1 MSGASRD
8 VLNSPSESV
17 ESPSEVVRGSSTASS
32 PFAAPEKHHQPFRNP
47 SGSLQSL
54 RGFIQ
59 SICENQGTYHGTAVL
74 PSPVFPIPGTRQ
86 VELQSAKTI
95 GEKRSIQTSPS
106 SVLSRVLNCLS
117 AFLPYTLPPLFRPL
131 LFPPR
136 FGNIIVQVLFR
147 YLTGLLGCSS
157 PRLVLPDLSIV
168 KTAVLS
174 SAVGDDLVL
183 PSHLLAMQTSDAST
197 IPNSSRLI
205 PQVSKLSA
213 INADHTGFSHSAYNS
228 NNFSGQGFGDRVT
241 RRANIPSINTGSNGH
256 NANDLSASGAPFDMN
271 FTPLLPS
278 QLLLGSPFQPGTPSA
293 FASPQFTN
301 FGGFSQ
307 GNPSA
312 PGQNHQ
318 NQLGSPTQAQQGA
331 LSPGLYSSLMS
342 TEGFGGSQLLG
353 GPHSP
358 IGGFPGMGNAAFGGP
373 AASVGIAP
381 GIMSG
386 TSRTV
391 YLGNIPPETSA
402 EEILNHVRSG
412 QIESVRLL
420 PDKNCAFISFL
431 DGSSATHF
439 HSDAILKKLA
449 IKGNDIK
456 IGWGKPSQVPTSVA
470 LAVQQSGAS
479 RNVYL
484 GNLPEDITEEELR
497 EDLGKFGPIDTVK
510 IVKEKA
516 IGFIHFLSISNAI
529 KAVSQLPQEP
539 KWQAPKRVFY
549 GKDRCAYVSKTQQ
562 QNAAQYLGIAPG
574 YAHILNSADRDLIS
588 NALAQQSVAAAAV
601 ATTAGG
607 VNNLGNRT
615 IYLGNIHPETTVEE
629 ICNVVRGGL
638 LHHIRYIPDKHIC
651 FVTFIDPTSAAS
663 FYALSNLQGLMIH
676 NRRLKIGWGK
686 HSGALPPAIALAVSG
701 GASRNVYIG
710 NLDETWTEERLRQDF
725 SEYGEIELVNTLREK
740 SCAFVN
746 FTNIA
751 NAIKAIEGMRSREE
765 YKRFKINF
773 GKDRC
778 GNPPRQVNSNQQ
790 NRNGSGLEGPQS
802 PSPALN
808 GFQQNLSQSGSQ
820 SSPTRPALSPA
831 PGSTGSHSQ
840 NGQSRHPLQ
849 TVSTPS
855 SILNAGNSNPLTM
868 YLNQVSAQQAQ
879 EQENR
884 LSDPITLATLQQ
896 QQQQALANQQA
907 ALYNGAG
914 TNDLTNGGL
923 DSPLHQHKPSNSGFL
938 NVSGGP
944 SSGGHHTSTG
954 SSLSVPRA
962 QHSRAVS
969 LPSFS
974 PDAFG
979 PSVGQTTQG
988 RSGVA
993 HQPQG
998 SFSSFS
1004 SALGGLNHNGFGLAI
1019 QNESSLPGWAEEE
1032 IGAK

>member
-1 MSGASRD
+1 
-8 VLNSPSESV
+8 
-17 ESPSEVVRGSSTASS
+17 
-32 PFAAPEKHHQPFRNP
+32 
-47 SGSLQSL
+47 
-54 RGFIQ
+54 
-59 SICENQGTYHGTAVL
+59 
-74 PSPVFPIPGTRQ
+74 
-86 VELQSAKTI
+86 
-95 GEKRSIQTSPS
+95 
-106 SVLSRVLNCLS
+106 
-117 AFLPYTLPPLFRPL
+117 
-131 LFPPR
+131 
-136 FGNIIVQVLFR
+136 
-147 YLTGLLGCSS
+147 
-157 PRLVLPDLSIV
+157 
-168 KTAVLS
+168 
-174 SAVGDDLVL
+174 
-183 PSHLLAMQTSDAST
+183 MQTSDASS

-205 PQVSKLSA
+205 PPSKYNL
-213 INADHTGFSHSAYNS
+213 NGDTGFSHGAYHS
-228 NNFSGQGFGDRVT
+228 NHNPQGFSNRS
-241 RRANIPSINTGSNGH
+241 RRANIPAINTAAGQHADMN
-256 NANDLSASGAPFDMN
+256 SGFDMN

-278 QLLLGSPFQPGTPSA
+278 QLLVGSPFQPGTPSA
-293 FASPQFTN
+293 FASPQFAN
-301 FGGFSQ
+301 FGGFPQANANGHVQNSQ
-307 GNPSA
+307 
-312 PGQNHQ
+312 H
-318 NQLGSPTQAQQGA
+318 LGSPTQGMQNHGLYGGMMSELGA
-331 LSPGLYSSLMS
+331 PQLLSPQSPING
-342 TEGFGGSQLLG
+342 LG
-353 GPHSP
+353 G
-358 IGGFPGMGNAAFGGP
+358 FGNAALGP
-373 AASVGIAP
+373 ASSVSP
-381 GIMSG
+381 GMISG

-391 YLGNIPPETSA
+391 YLGNIPAETSA

-431 DGSSATHF
+431 DSSSATHF

-456 IGWGKPSQVPTSVA
+456 VGWGKPSQVPTSVA

-484 GNLPEDITEEELR
+484 GNLPEETVEDDLREELA
-497 EDLGKFGPIDTVK
+497 KFGSIDTVK

-516 IGFIHFLSISNAI
+516 IGFVHFLSISHAM
-529 KAVSQLPQEP
+529 KAVAQLPQEP
-539 KWQAPKRVFY
+539 QWQAPKRVFY

-562 QNAAQYLGIAPG
+562 QNAAQFLGIAPG
-574 YAHILNSADRDLIS
+574 YAHVLNSADRDLIS

-607 VNNLGNRT
+607 VSNLGNRT
-615 IYLGNIHPETTVEE
+615 IYLGNIHPETTIEE

-686 HSGALPPAIALAVSG
+686 HSGPLPPAIALAVSG

-710 NLDETWTEERLRQDF
+710 NLDETWPEDRLRQDF
-725 SEYGEIELVNTLREK
+725 MEYGEIELVNTLREK

-751 NAIKAIEGMRSREE
+751 NAIKAIEGMRNREE

-778 GNPPRQVNSNQQ
+778 GNPPRQAGQGQNSQ

-802 PSPALN
+802 PPVMN

-831 PGSTGSHSQ
+831 PGSTGSQ
-840 NGQSRHPLQ
+840 NGQQRHPLQ
-849 TVSTPS
+849 NVSSPS
-855 SILNAGNSNPLTM
+855 GVLNVGSNNPLTM
-868 YLNQVSAQQAQ
+868 YLSQMSAQHAQ

-884 LSDPITLATLQQ
+884 LNDSM
-896 QQQQALANQQA
+896 ALAGLQGHSQGQQS
-907 ALYNGAG
+907 LYNGTSNG
-914 TNDLTNGGL
+914 DLSNGNIDTSL
-923 DSPLHQHKPSNSGFL
+923 HQHQHQHKPSVNGYLSVGNGSG
-938 NVSGGP
+938 P
-944 SSGGHHTSTG
+944 GHHTTAST

-974 PDAFG
+974 QEPFG
-979 PSVGQTTQG
+979 PVSGQPGHIRTGTT
-988 RSGVA
+988 
-993 HQPQG
+993 HHPQN

-1004 SALGGLNHNGFGLAI
+1004 SGLGGLNHSGFGLAI
-1019 QNESSLPGWAEEE
+1019 QNENSLPGWAEEE